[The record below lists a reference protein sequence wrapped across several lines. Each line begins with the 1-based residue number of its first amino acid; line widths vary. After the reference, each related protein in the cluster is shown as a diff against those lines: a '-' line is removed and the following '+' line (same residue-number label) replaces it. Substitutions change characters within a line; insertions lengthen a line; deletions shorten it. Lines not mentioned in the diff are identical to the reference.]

1 MRDLLRS
8 NQREAFAVL
17 VLAVL
22 VTFYLATHPAGPT
35 TYVTTILA
43 NQALILALAAI
54 AQFFA
59 VIVRGIDLSVGA
71 VMALTN
77 CVASYLVIGS
87 GLDMAFGI
95 IVALLVGAGCGLLNG
110 LLVVYGRIQPIVVT
124 LATASLFVGFA
135 LLLRPTP
142 GGQIDYDLADAMT
155 LDLFGI
161 PTALVI
167 TAAIIGL
174 IWVPLRRTGLGLGLY
189 AVGSSEQAAFQSG
202 MPVVKIRLASF
213 TLGGLFAGI
222 AGLYFSFV
230 TTTGDA
236 GIGPNFTLNSI
247 AAVVLGGVAL
257 RGGVGTL
264 TGAIAGAFILKTIGA
279 LMFFSGLPPL
289 AQPFV
294 EGLILAT
301 AIAIGG
307 ADVLRVRNRLEVFGR

>member
-1 MRDLLRS
+1 MRDLLRA
-8 NQREAFAVL
+8 NQREAFAIVIL
-17 VLAVL
+17 VVL
-22 VTFYLATHPAGPT
+22 VTIYLATHPAGPT
-35 TYVTTILA
+35 TYVTTIWA

-95 IVALLVGAGCGLLNG
+95 FIVLVVGTGCGLLNG

-124 LATASLFVGFA
+124 LATASLFVGVA

-155 LDLFGI
+155 LDILGI

-167 TAAIIGL
+167 TSAIIGL
-174 IWVPLRRTGLGLGLY
+174 IWVPLRRMGLGLGLY

-202 MPVVKIRLASF
+202 MPVEKIRLGSF
-213 TLGGLFAGI
+213 ALGGLFAGM

-264 TGAIAGAFILKTIGA
+264 TGAIAGAYILQTIGA

-301 AIAIGG
+301 AIAIGS
-307 ADVLRVRNRLEVFGR
+307 ADVLRVKNRLEVFGR

>member
-1 MRDLLRS
+1 MRDLLRT
-8 NQREAFAVL
+8 NQREAFAIL
-17 VLAVL
+17 VMAVL
-22 VTFYLATHPAGPT
+22 VAVYLATHPAGPT
-35 TYVTTILA
+35 TYVMTIWA
-43 NQALILALAAI
+43 NQCLILALAAI

-87 GLDMAFGI
+87 GVDMAFGI
-95 IVALLVGAGCGLLNG
+95 FIVLLAGAGCGLLNG

-124 LATASLFVGFA
+124 LATASLFVGIA

-142 GGQIDYDLADAMT
+142 GGQIDYDLADIMT
-155 LDLFGI
+155 LDVLGV
-161 PTALVI
+161 PTALI
-167 TAAIIGL
+167 FTAAIIGL

-202 MPVVKIRLASF
+202 MPVAKIRLASF
-213 TLGGLFAGI
+213 ALGGFFAGL

-264 TGAIAGAFILKTIGA
+264 TGAIVGAFILKTIGA

>member
-1 MRDLLRS
+1 MLSMLKA
-8 NQREAFAVL
+8 NQREAIAIL
-17 VLAVL
+17 VLTVL
-22 VTFYLATHPAGPT
+22 LTLYLATHPTGAN
-35 TYVTTILA
+35 TYVMTIWA
-43 NQALILALAAI
+43 NQCLILALAAI

-71 VMALTN
+71 MMALTN

-87 GLDMAFGI
+87 GFDMALG
-95 IVALLVGAGCGLLNG
+95 IVAVLAVGVACGLFNG
-110 LLVVYGRIQPIVVT
+110 ALVVFGKIQPIVAT
-124 LATASLFVGFA
+124 LATASLFVGIA

-142 GGQIDYDLADAMT
+142 GGRIDFDLADAFT
-155 LDLFGI
+155 LDVLGI
-161 PTALVI
+161 PTALI
-167 TAAIIGL
+167 IAAAVIGL
-174 IWVPLRRTGLGLGLY
+174 FWVPLRRTGLGLGLY

-202 MPVVKIRLASF
+202 MPVQVIRLASF
-213 TLGGLFAGI
+213 AMGGLFAGL

-236 GIGPNFTLNSI
+236 GIGPNYTLNSI

-264 TGAIAGAFILKTIGA
+264 TGAMAGAFILTTIGS

-289 AQPFV
+289 AQPFI
-294 EGLILAT
+294 EGLILAG

-307 ADVLRVRNRLEVFGR
+307 AGVLRVKNRLEVFAK

>member
-1 MRDLLRS
+1 
-8 NQREAFAVL
+8 
-17 VLAVL
+17 
-22 VTFYLATHPAGPT
+22 
-35 TYVTTILA
+35 
-43 NQALILALAAI
+43 LAAI

-95 IVALLVGAGCGLLNG
+95 AAVLAVGVACGLFNG
-110 LLVVYGRIQPIVVT
+110 ALVVFGRIQPIVAT
-124 LATASLFVGFA
+124 LATASLFVGLA

-142 GGQIDYDLADAMT
+142 GGRIDYDLADAFT
-155 LDLFGI
+155 LDVFGI
-161 PTALVI
+161 PSALIIAVS
-167 TAAIIGL
+167 IIGL
-174 IWVPLRRTGLGLGLY
+174 FWLPLRRTGLGLGLY

-202 MPVVKIRLASF
+202 MPVPVIRLASF
-213 TLGGLFAGI
+213 AMGGLFAGL

-236 GIGPNFTLNSI
+236 GIGPNYTLNSI

-264 TGAIAGAFILKTIGA
+264 TGAMAGAFILKTIGS

-289 AQPFV
+289 AQPFI
-294 EGLILAT
+294 EGLILAG

-307 ADVLRVRNRLEVFGR
+307 AGVLRVKNRLEVFGK

>member
-1 MRDLLRS
+1 MRDLLRA
-8 NQREAFAVL
+8 NQRETIAFSVL
-17 VLAVL
+17 VALL
-22 VTFYLATHPAGPT
+22 VSYLATHPAGPT
-35 TYVTTILA
+35 TYVMTIWA
-43 NQALILALAAI
+43 NQCLILALAAI

-71 VMALTN
+71 IMALTN
-77 CVASYLVIGS
+77 CIASYLVIGT
-87 GLDMAFGI
+87 GAEMTFGI
-95 IVALLVGAGCGLLNG
+95 IIVLAAGVGCGVLNG

-124 LATASLFVGFA
+124 LATASVFVGLA

-142 GGQIDYDLADAMT
+142 GGQIDYDLADALT
-155 LDLFGI
+155 LDVLGV
-161 PTALVI
+161 PTALIV
-167 TAAIIGL
+167 TVAVIGL

-202 MPVVKIRLASF
+202 MPIARIRLASF
-213 TLGGLFAGI
+213 ALGGLFAGL
-222 AGLYFSFV
+222 AGLYFSLV

-294 EGLILAT
+294 EGLILAA

-307 ADVLRVRNRLEVFGR
+307 ADVLRVKNKLEVFGR

>member
-8 NQREAFAVL
+8 NQREAFAIL

-35 TYVTTILA
+35 TYVMTIWA
-43 NQALILALAAI
+43 NQALILALAAV

-87 GLDMAFGI
+87 GFDMAFGI
-95 IVALLVGAGCGLLNG
+95 FVVLLVGAGCGLLNG

-124 LATASLFVGFA
+124 LATASLFVGIA

-155 LDLFGI
+155 LDFFGI
-161 PTALVI
+161 PTALLI

-174 IWVPLRRTGLGLGLY
+174 IWVPLRRSGLGLGLY

-202 MPVVKIRLASF
+202 MPVAKVRLASF
-213 TLGGLFAGI
+213 ALGGLFAGM
-222 AGLYFSFV
+222 AGLYFSFI

-264 TGAIAGAFILKTIGA
+264 TGAIVGAFILKTIGA

-307 ADVLRVRNRLEVFGR
+307 ADVLRVKNRLEVFGR